1 MNSIERILLIGV
13 ALILLTI
20 LTSLLGWH
28 SHEMLLVAASLGAAL
43 VLSAALRLR
52 LQTKT
57 GKVTQAALL
66 DVEARVTGIVESAMD
81 AIITVDEQQRIVMF
95 NTAAESMFGCP
106 REQAMGISLDWF
118 IPDRYRAAHA
128 GHVRRFSETG
138 VSSRRMGAAR
148 IIMGLR
154 RNGQEFPLDASI
166 SQISEH
172 GARFYTVILRDVT
185 ERVST
190 EAALRRSR
198 EELCEMASVSH
209 LVREQEK
216 SRIAR
221 ELHDELGQAMTALK
235 MDVNW
240 VSEQLPEGTDLV
252 RRKLDRMLILLDSTV
267 TATRRISAELR
278 PLILDDLGV
287 IAAVEWLGENFT
299 QRSGIACDL
308 AVSDPDLTWEDPLS
322 TAIFRI
328 VQESLTNI
336 ARHAKAT
343 HTRISIAQTNTDV
356 LISVVD
362 DGVGFSQKDDRKPS
376 SFGLLGLRERANL
389 LGGEVEIVS
398 APGKGTRIEVRLP
411 LPAVEVES

>member
-1 MNSIERILLIGV
+1 
-13 ALILLTI
+13 
-20 LTSLLGWH
+20 
-28 SHEMLLVAASLGAAL
+28 
-43 VLSAALRLR
+43 
-52 LQTKT
+52 
-57 GKVTQAALL
+57 
-66 DVEARVTGIVESAMD
+66 
-81 AIITVDEQQRIVMF
+81 
-95 NTAAESMFGCP
+95 MFGCP

>member
-1 MNSIERILLIGV
+1 MKFIERALFAGV
-13 ALILLTI
+13 ALILILTI
-20 LTSLLGWH
+20 IALLGWH
-28 SHEMLLVAASLGAAL
+28 AYEMLLAATSIGVLL
-43 VLSAALRLR
+43 VMSTALRLR
-52 LQTKT
+52 RQVRS
-57 GKVTQAALL
+57 GQVTQNALR
-66 DVEARVTGIVESAMD
+66 DVEARVSGIVESAMD
-81 AIITVDEQQRIVMF
+81 AIITVDEKQRIVMF
-95 NTAAESMFGCP
+95 NAAAEDMFGCP
-106 REQAMGISLDWF
+106 REQAMGIALDWF
-118 IPDRYRAAHA
+118 IPDRYRAAHS

-138 VSSRRMGAAR
+138 VGSRRMGASR

-154 RNGQEFPLDASI
+154 RNGEEFPVDASI
-166 SQISEH
+166 SQIAEH
-172 GARFYTVILRDVT
+172 GTKFYTVILRDVT
-185 ERVST
+185 ERVRT
-190 EAALRRSR
+190 EEALRRSR
-198 EELCEMASVSH
+198 EELREMASVSH

-252 RRKLDRMLILLDSTV
+252 RRKLERMLILLDSTV

-287 IAAVEWLGENFT
+287 IAAVEWLVENFT
-299 QRSGIACDL
+299 QRTGVICEL
-308 AVSDPDLTWEDPLS
+308 EVSDAELTWEDPLS

-343 HTRISIAQTNTDV
+343 RTSISIAQTNTDV
-356 LISVVD
+356 LISVTD
-362 DGVGFSQKDDRKPS
+362 NGAGFSQKDDRKPS

-389 LGGEVEIVS
+389 LGGEADIVS

-411 LPAVEVES
+411 LPAAEVES